1 MGGARSGGTICGR
14 SNSTLWE
21 STLSGRSRRSSKAF
35 ADHGCSAFQRHAAGN
50 GCASDRSWAGIS
62 LSASC
67 GEPTWQTRS
76 GLSRTSQ
83 NHLCSRLLLASTQW
97 MSVCNVTEDAYR
109 ILGVEVRCER
119 GSGSKGAERTEE
131 TWLVGS
137 YGLAM
142 QVEGLSGTGKT
153 TR

>member
-1 MGGARSGGTICGR
+1 MGGARSGGTVCGR

-35 ADHGCSAFQRHAAGN
+35 VDHGCSSFQGHAAGN
-50 GCASDRSWAGIS
+50 GCTSDRSWAGIS

-67 GEPTWQTRS
+67 GEPTWETRFS
-76 GLSRTSQ
+76 LSRASQ
-83 NHLCSRLLLASTQW
+83 SHLRSRLLLASTQG
-97 MSVCNVTEDAYR
+97 MSVCDISEDAYR
-109 ILGVEVRCER
+109 FLGVEVRRER
-119 GSGSKGAERTEE
+119 GSGSKGGEGTQE

-137 YGLAM
+137 YDLAM
-142 QVEGLSGTGKT
+142 QVEGLSKTGKT